1 MNTSGMSVR
10 LSRAEQRERT
20 HSELLAAAER
30 LFVEQGFHATS
41 VDQVAAAAGFTKG
54 AVYSNFSS
62 KEDLFLEV
70 FDARAEK
77 GAAMAANALA
87 EHGDEEGLR
96 RLVSD
101 SLRRR
106 GREDGW
112 LAAFFEF
119 WAHAVRNPGLRE
131 RFAEIHTRALEPMAA
146 ASRRLAEERGV
157 NGAVAP
163 EEFNLA
169 MNSMQLG
176 LILERLT
183 DPAAVKPDL
192 AERMV
197 GLSVAGWER
206 S

>member
-1 MNTSGMSVR
+1 MSVR

-20 HSELLAAAER
+20 HAELLAAAER

-41 VDQVAAAAGFTKG
+41 VDQVATTAGFTKG

-70 FDARAEK
+70 FDTRAEK
-77 GAAMAANALA
+77 GAALA
-87 EHGDEEGLR
+87 VKVLADHGEEEGMR

-119 WAHAVRNPGLRE
+119 WAHAVRHPELRE
-131 RFAEIHTRALEPMAA
+131 RFAEIHTRALAPMAA
-146 ASRRLAEERGV
+146 ASRRLAEEHGV
-157 NGAVAP
+157 DGGVTP

-183 DPAAVKPDL
+183 DPGSVKPDL

-197 GLSVAGWER
+197 GLSVAGWGR
-206 S
+206 A

>member
-1 MNTSGMSVR
+1 MSVR

-20 HSELLAAAER
+20 QAELLAAAER

-62 KEDLFLEV
+62 KEDLFLAV
-70 FDARAEK
+70 FDSRAER
-77 GAAMAANALA
+77 AAALA
-87 EHGDEEGLR
+87 TKVLAEEGDDGGLR
-96 RLVSD
+96 RLMSD

-119 WAHAVRNPGLRE
+119 WAHAVRHPELRE

-146 ASRRLAEERGV
+146 ASRRLAEERGADGEV
-157 NGAVAP
+157 TP

-183 DPAAVKPDL
+183 DPATVKPDL

-197 GLSVAGWER
+197 GLAVAGWAR